1 MTRPAQSAVQ
11 TARHMLRDASEA
23 VRESRDALRRL
34 DRNIASQMS
43 GLRRWHHSEYQVL
56 DGVQYVGDF
65 TDETGTI
72 PLTAEVW
79 RTMVDQAA
87 RDADDWRAPVVAAL
101 QAANARQ
108 SYWRS
113 ELARLTAK
121 AS

>member
-1 MTRPAQSAVQ
+1 MNRPAQSASQ
-11 TARHMLRDASEA
+11 TARNMLREA
-23 VRESRDALRRL
+23 NVMVRETRDELRRL
-34 DRNIASQMS
+34 DRTIQGQMS
-43 GLRRWHHSEYQVL
+43 GLRRWHHTEYQTVN
-56 DGVQYVGDF
+56 GVQYVGDF

-79 RTMVDQAA
+79 REMVDAAA
-87 RDADDWRAPVVAAL
+87 RDAAEWRAPLVASL

-113 ELARLTAK
+113 ECERLAKK

>member
-1 MTRPAQSAVQ
+1 MNRTQSAVQ
-11 TARHMLRDASEA
+11 TARNMLRDASES
-23 VRESRDALRRL
+23 VRENRDALRRL
-34 DRNIASQMS
+34 DRTISGQMS
-43 GLRRWHHSEYQVL
+43 GLRRWHHTEYQTV

-79 RTMVDQAA
+79 REMVDQAE
-87 RDADDWRAPVVAAL
+87 RDAADWRAPLVAAL

-108 SYWRS
+108 SYWRA

-121 AS
+121 VA